1 MKKKLLH
8 FFAVFVALVMAIPI
22 ANAAASD
29 YNVAA
34 QTPGIVWK
42 HEFSTPGGDAHQAAV
57 LPNGY
62 IYVIGVNTLILPNGD
77 ANVNTLKT
85 LYRINEN
92 GVVTSSA
99 GYTNIHYG
107 LAADDNGKI
116 VLVDEL
122 WSTAT
127 NLDNISIRK
136 PESDGHLS
144 YVDGSHNIN
153 LSSGKVPSYT
163 YYFDATGNLENG
175 TGYLWFPPVT
185 GQNKLKVAKIVRGT
199 GTTWTTSF
207 SEYTLPFNKITM
219 ANSFIQVYESDEA
232 NGTWKFLYLNPGEN
246 LYDCTLKNGTITHT
260 TITVP
265 VARKAFVL
273 SNAHIFY
280 LGGHKMLA
288 YNTGNNNGN
297 ANNKANQFVIYD
309 MTTGTT
315 IATVQPF
322 SKTVSGSNGSI
333 GSWINSLKV
342 SDKQTDLMIYSP
354 AAGASRLSLVATPI
368 TASVSSLSAMQV
380 AGTNGD
386 MNVTWGKPSAGNPT
400 KYAVQYSTDG
410 STWSTAVETTNL
422 NHTYSNLAPG
432 TYSVRVRA
440 YFGGNGTWGGY
451 TTVNNVTIANPTNPV
466 QNLNATLVDGI
477 KGDVNVTWAAPS
489 AGSVSKYSI
498 SYSSDNGT
506 TWSTAVETT
515 SLSYSYNGLTTGT
528 YIFKVKP
535 YYSHAWGNEATSN
548 SVTVINATGASIS
561 NLAYIYVKNTVTDIG
576 RQDII
581 LTWDAPTGMVNTTV
595 TGYKVYRN
603 GSLLATLGAD
613 ALTYTNTGITQ
624 NYTYKVVPLFA
635 NLGENASF
643 GQEVTTTEVQA
654 GVLVAPVI
662 TETRNYEG
670 YSLVEVFYS
679 MPGYAPYKPLYWNLY
694 RDGKL
699 IQAKLQS
706 YNTLD
711 ESLVRSSVE
720 TTVNY
725 QVEAVY
731 GSAADVYPPIDS
743 VKSNITTLTIAP
755 RDWAKTGY
763 ILQEIY
769 NVPITDIAAD
779 KKPNLFDNNEYYR
792 QGHFYNGSWYIA
804 QRADNL
810 AKKDDPNYTASD
822 KSTEIVSGVAGT
834 TGGVVSI
841 KAIEENDVL
850 TGFTGKPITSEAF
863 ASVGLAMDDAGNIFM
878 RYNNDSN
885 ADMATTA
892 PAIDK
897 ITGLPVSWLTWVA
910 DGFTRRITRGA
921 IYKRNA
927 DGTYETTPI
936 VLNLN
941 TLWTSNDWINTM
953 AFTYQNSSAGDKNGQ
968 VTGRSDYY
976 SMYGDVMSAEGGYLI
991 LSPSWTR
998 TAFKVKIA
1006 NGAYVSHEIVEFN
1019 RYENTGYL
1027 LEPKTGSE
1035 NYGFHLDGRDDVTV
1049 QIRSNGYYGVHEWS
1063 EAGTTGWH
1071 PIYTADSRINNAG
1084 GTSIQAF
1091 GEIDGTGRHTG
1102 ELFII
1107 TPQSM
1112 HSHNVGDFLVSRAT
1126 KASGDDYADEGS
1138 LMPSTPVA
1146 QYVQTDERSNSTATN
1161 ANGNWFHAEKGTYAS
1176 AMKDDDE
1183 CVDIYQYVPGTRFAR
1198 YRLIPSNQF
1207 PSVQPTLNITT
1218 AYNDDQS
1225 DITHFDGVAT
1235 WQRPAGFGRS
1245 TGSVNAKVMSYL
1257 FEMYNSKNELVAS
1270 TELPEVTKEDGSPID
1285 DTYEYKFDYTAETG
1299 KDDIDFGRYSVNVQV
1314 KYETKDGV
1322 EHLSEPSFAEAS
1334 HDYIADEASKR
1345 HIWMYKK
1352 ANVTEEVWEYD
1363 EANDKWI
1370 IVNKAFD
1377 NYRVEIDFSAPTETD
1392 EPVSYYTI
1400 HAYVNNKKDFIQI
1413 TDFHLHKGVETVNGI
1428 NQAVLDRDEKGDVI
1442 PTSQIPGTYIFDG
1455 ENSMKAPY
1463 YSTGKWDGG
1472 ESRLN
1477 SVLTWHHKVPAGYY
1491 SSGVATTAEGEDII
1505 ITDEPN
1511 NWKFVVVAHYAA
1523 NNRSIAKSEEAQFS
1537 PELYDF
1543 ITTGVEVVGDNT
1555 ATLKIYPIPATTS
1568 ITVKAPEAIN
1578 SIVIYNEAGV
1588 EVMNIEANG
1597 ETRTIVNIEDLATG
1611 FYFVKVNNQAPVK
1624 IVKK

>member
-1 MKKKLLH
+1 MRKKLQHILS
-8 FFAVFVALVMAIPI
+8 VFVVIFAAIPI

-34 QTPGIVWK
+34 QTPGTVWK

-136 PESDGHLS
+136 PGSDGHLS

-185 GQNKLKVAKIVRGT
+185 DQNKLKVAKIVRGT

-207 SEYTLPFNKITM
+207 SEYTLPFTPTM

-232 NGTWKFLYLNPGEN
+232 NGTWKFLYLNPGKD

-288 YNTGNNNGN
+288 YNTGNNNGS

-322 SKTVSGSNGSI
+322 SKTVSGANGSI

-368 TASVSSLSAMQV
+368 TASVTSLSAMQV
-380 AGTNGD
+380 AGTNGN
-386 MNVTWGKPSAGNPT
+386 MNVTWGKPSSGNPT

-477 KGDVNVTWAAPS
+477 NGDVNVTWAAPS

-515 SLSYSYNGLTTGT
+515 SLSHTYNSLTTGT

-581 LTWDAPTGMVNTTV
+581 LTWDAPTGMENTTV

-613 ALTYTNTGITQ
+613 ALTYTNAGIKQ

-635 NLGENASF
+635 DLGENASF

-670 YSLVEVFYS
+670 YSLVEIFFK
-679 MPGYAPYKPLYWNLY
+679 MPNYAPYKPLYFNLY

-699 IQAKLQS
+699 IQGKLQS

-711 ESLVRSSVE
+711 ESLVRASVE

-743 VKSNITTLTIAP
+743 VKSDITTLVIAP

-763 ILQEIY
+763 ILQEVY

-779 KKPNLFDNNEYYR
+779 KKPNLFDNNNYYR
-792 QGHFYNGSWYIA
+792 QGQFRDGKWYIA
-804 QRADNL
+804 QRSDNL
-810 AKKDDPNYTASD
+810 SKEDENPN
-822 KSTEIVSGVAGT
+822 SGGGQIDSNVGSA
-834 TGGVVSI
+834 TGGILVFN
-841 KAIEENDVL
+841 AENADQVKS
-850 TGFTGKPITSEAF
+850 GYEKIFTKSAF
-863 ASVGLAMDDAGNIFM
+863 ENVGIAMDDAGTLFV
-878 RYNNDSN
+878 RNNNFDKLK
-885 ADMATTA
+885 ATV
-892 PAIDK
+892 P
-897 ITGLPVSWLTWVA
+897 TGHGDESAWGWMKDA
-910 DGFTRRITRGA
+910 FERRITEGTF
-921 IYKRNA
+921 YKRNA
-927 DGTYETTPI
+927 DGTYSEVATKLDLSKI
-936 VLNLN
+936 
-941 TLWTSNDWINTM
+941 WTDNRWIDRM
-953 AFTYQNSSAGDKNGQ
+953 YFTGLASNGQ
-968 VTGRSDYY
+968 VIGRSDYY
-976 SMYGDVMSAEGGYLI
+976 HMWGDVLSAEGGYLI

-998 TAFKVKIA
+998 TAFKVKIV
-1006 NGAYVSHEIVEFN
+1006 NGQYVSHEVNEFN

-1027 LEPKTGSE
+1027 LEPKTGTE
-1035 NYGFHLDGRDDVTV
+1035 NYGFKLDGRDAVTM
-1049 QIRSNGYYGVHEWS
+1049 QIRSNGYYGIHEWS

-1071 PIYTADSRINNAG
+1071 PIFTADSRINNAG

-1091 GEIDGTGRHTG
+1091 GEVDGTGRHTG

-1112 HSHNVGDFLVSRAT
+1112 HSHNVGDFLISRAT
-1126 KASGDDYADEGS
+1126 KENADDYADEGS
-1138 LMPSTPVA
+1138 LMPSSPVA
-1146 QYVQTDERSNSTATN
+1146 QYIQTDARSNSTATN

-1207 PSVQPTLNITT
+1207 PPVQPTLDITT
-1218 AYNDDQS
+1218 AYNNNNTE
-1225 DITHFDGVAT
+1225 ITHFDGVAT
-1235 WQRPAGFGRS
+1235 WKRPKGFGTS
-1245 TGSVNAKVMSYL
+1245 TGSANAKVQSYL
-1257 FEMYNSKNELVAS
+1257 FEMYNSKNELVAEA
-1270 TELPEVTKEDGSPID
+1270 ELPELYKTDGTPVD
-1285 DTYEYKFDYTAETG
+1285 DDYVYDFDYNDTTSNV
-1299 KDDIDFGRYSVNVQV
+1299 DIDFGRYSVSVRV
-1314 KYETKDGV
+1314 KYQTKDGLY
-1322 EHLSEPSFAEAS
+1322 HISDPLFAEDI
-1334 HDYIADEASKR
+1334 HDYPVTPAQDLAVHVFKQANSKYSVENADGTYST
-1345 HIWMYKK
+1345 
-1352 ANVTEEVWEYD
+1352 VTV
-1363 EANDKWI
+1363 
-1370 IVNKAFD
+1370 D
-1377 NYRVEIDFSAPTETD
+1377 NYRVELDFNAANGT
-1392 EPVSYYTI
+1392 EPVTHYTVRAARTAGGVVVDTI
-1400 HAYVNNKKDFIQI
+1400 DV
-1413 TDFHLHKGVETVNGI
+1413 TDFQLHNGMKVVNGI
-1428 NQAVLDRDEKGDVI
+1428 EQANYTIASEV
-1442 PTSQIPGTYIFDG
+1442 PGTYDFRLAEEG
-1455 ENSMKAPY
+1455 GSKAPFY
-1463 YSTGKWDGG
+1463 HKVGDNYGTGGQ
-1472 ESRLN
+1472 SRQQ
-1477 SVLTWHHKVPAGYY
+1477 SVLTWHHR
-1491 SSGVATTAEGEDII
+1491 VAPGTYGSTNARNVTI
-1505 ITDEPN
+1505 DEPSKWIYYVDAN
-1511 NWKFVVVAHYAA
+1511 YAA
-1523 NNRSIAKSEEAQFS
+1523 KNRYIAKSAPNTISTQILVE
-1537 PELYDF
+1537 
-1543 ITTGVEVVGDNT
+1543 TGVEVVGNDV
-1555 ATLKIYPIPATTS
+1555 AGLKIYPIPATTA
-1568 ITVKAPEAIN
+1568 ITIKSPVAIN
-1578 SIVIYNEAGV
+1578 SIVIYNEAGA
-1588 EVMNIEANG
+1588 EVMTAQG
-1597 ETRTIVNIEDLATG
+1597 YDETIVEVNIENLATG
-1611 FYFVKVNNQAPVK
+1611 YYFVKVDGNAPVK

>member
-1 MKKKLLH
+1 MKRKLLH
-8 FFAVFVALVMAIPI
+8 LFVVCMAMVMAIPI

-29 YNVAA
+29 YNVAT
-34 QTPGIVWK
+34 QTPGTVWK
-42 HEFSTPGGDAHQAAV
+42 HEFSTPGGDAYQAAV

-62 IYVIGVNTLILPNGD
+62 IYVIGVNTLIAPNGD
-77 ANVNTLKT
+77 ANVNTIKT

-92 GVVTSSA
+92 GVVASSA
-99 GYTNIHYG
+99 GYTNVHYG

-116 VLVDEL
+116 ILLDEV

-127 NLDNISIRK
+127 NLDNISIRT
-136 PESDGHLS
+136 PGSDGHLS

-153 LSSGKVPSYT
+153 LSSGKVPSFT

-185 GQNKLKVAKIVRGT
+185 SQNKLKVAKIVRGT

-207 SEYTLPFNKITM
+207 SEYTLPFTPTL

-232 NGTWKFLYLNPGEN
+232 NGTWKFLYLNPNGD

-260 TITVP
+260 AITVP
-265 VARKAFVL
+265 VARKASIL

-288 YNTGNNNGN
+288 YNTGNNNGS

-368 TASVSSLSAMQV
+368 TASVSSLSAAQV

-386 MNVTWGKPSAGNPT
+386 MNVTWGKPSSGNPT

-422 NHTYSNLAPG
+422 NHTYPNLAPG

-440 YFGGNGTWGGY
+440 YFGGNGTWGNY

-466 QNLNATLVDGI
+466 QNLNATLIDGI

-561 NLAYIYVKNTVTDIG
+561 NLAYKYVKNTIDNIG
-576 RQDII
+576 RQDIV
-581 LTWDAPTGMVNTTV
+581 LTWEAPIGMENTTV
-595 TGYKVYRN
+595 TGYKVYR
-603 GSLLATLGAD
+603 GSSLLATVGAD
-613 ALTYTNTGITQ
+613 VLTYTNTGVKQ
-624 NYTYKVVPLFA
+624 NYTYTVVPLFEG
-635 NLGENASF
+635 LTENSSF

-654 GVLVAPVI
+654 GVLVAPI
-662 TETRNYEG
+662 ISETRNYEG
-670 YSLVEVFYS
+670 YSLVEVFYT
-679 MPGYAPYKPLYWNLY
+679 MPGYAPYKPLYFNLY

-699 IQAKLQS
+699 IQGQLQA

-711 ESLVRSSVE
+711 ESLVRSSE
-720 TTVNY
+720 TTIVKY
-725 QVEAVY
+725 QIEAVY
-731 GSAADVYPPIDS
+731 GTSATATTPIDS
-743 VKSNITTLTIAP
+743 VKSKEYEVTIAP
-755 RDWAKTGY
+755 RDWAKTGF
-763 ILQEIY
+763 ILQEVY
-769 NVPITDIAAD
+769 NVPIDEIAAD
-779 KKPNLFDNNEYYR
+779 KKPNLFDNNNYYR
-792 QGHFYNGSWYIA
+792 QGQFNTFDKKWYIA

-810 AKKDDPNYTASD
+810 SKQDEDPESGGGQIDSD
-822 KSTEIVSGVAGT
+822 VAGT
-834 TGGVVSI
+834 VGGI
-841 KAIEENDVL
+841 ITINAENADDVKS
-850 TGFTGKPITSEAF
+850 GYEKIFTKEAF
-863 ASVGLAMDDAGNIFM
+863 ENVGLAMDDAGTLFV
-878 RYNNDSN
+878 RNNNFDKLK
-885 ADMATTA
+885 ATV
-892 PAIDK
+892 P
-897 ITGLPVSWLTWVA
+897 TGHGSESAWGWMEDA
-910 DGFTRRITRGA
+910 FERRITEGTF
-921 IYKRNA
+921 YKRNA
-927 DGTYETTPI
+927 DGSYTEVTTKLDLSKI
-936 VLNLN
+936 
-941 TLWTSNDWINTM
+941 WTDNRWIDRM
-953 AFTYQNSSAGDKNGQ
+953 YFTGAASNGQ
-968 VTGRSDYY
+968 VIGRSDYY
-976 SMYGDVMSAEGGYLI
+976 HMYGDVLSAEGGYLI

-1006 NGAYVSHEIVEFN
+1006 NGQYVSHEVNEFN
-1019 RYENTGYL
+1019 RYENTGYV
-1027 LEPKTGSE
+1027 LEPKTGTE

-1049 QIRSNGYYGVHEWS
+1049 QIRSNGYYGIHEWS
-1063 EAGTTGWH
+1063 EVGTSGWH
-1071 PIYTADSRINNAG
+1071 PIFTTDSRINNAG

-1091 GEIDGTGRHTG
+1091 GEVDGTGRHTG

-1146 QYVQTDERSNSTATN
+1146 QYIQTDERSNSTATN

-1176 AMKDDDE
+1176 ALNDNEE
-1183 CVDIYQYVPGTRFAR
+1183 CIDIYQYVPGTRFAR
-1198 YRLIPSNQF
+1198 YRLVQSNQF
-1207 PSVQPTLNITT
+1207 PQVTPVLNITT
-1218 AYNDDQS
+1218 AYNDDITE
-1225 DITHFDGVAT
+1225 ITHFEGIAT
-1235 WQRPAGFGRS
+1235 WNRPKGFGTS
-1245 TGSVNAKVMSYL
+1245 TGSANAKVKSYI

-1314 KYETKDGV
+1314 KYETKDGA

-1334 HDYIADEASKR
+1334 HDYIADEASER

-1363 EANDKWI
+1363 EANDKWLT
-1370 IVNKAFD
+1370 VKKAFD
-1377 NYRVEIDFSAPTETD
+1377 NYRIELDFNAPTGTD

-1491 SSGVATTAEGEDII
+1491 LSGVATTAEGDDIT

-1523 NNRSIAKSEEAQFS
+1523 NNRSIAKSEEAQFT
-1537 PELYDF
+1537 PETYEF
-1543 ITTGVEVVGDNT
+1543 VQTGVEVVGDNT
-1555 ATLKIYPIPATTS
+1555 AALKIYPIPATTS
-1568 ITVKAPEAIN
+1568 ITVKASEAIN

-1588 EVMNIEANG
+1588 EVINEMGNG
-1597 ETRTIVNIEDLATG
+1597 ENITMVNIENLSTG
-1611 FYFVKVNNQAPVK
+1611 FYFVKVNNYEPVK
-1624 IVKK
+1624 IIKK

>member
-1 MKKKLLH
+1 MKQKLLH
-8 FFAVFVALVMAIPI
+8 FLAVFVAMAIAIPV

-34 QTPGIVWK
+34 QTPGTIWK
-42 HEFSTPGGDAHQAAV
+42 HEFSTPGGDAYQAAV

-62 IYVIGVNTLILPNGD
+62 IYVIGVNTLILPNGE

-92 GVVTSSA
+92 GVVASSA

-116 VLVDEL
+116 VLVDEV

-136 PESDGHLS
+136 PGSDGHLS

-185 GQNKLKVAKIVRGT
+185 SQNKLKVAKIVRGT

-207 SEYTLPFNKITM
+207 SEYTLPFTPTM

-260 TITVP
+260 AITVP

-288 YNTGNNNGN
+288 YNTGNNNGS

-368 TASVSSLSAMQV
+368 TASVSSLSAAQV

-440 YFGGNGTWGGY
+440 YFGGNSTWGNY
-451 TTVNNVTIANPTNPV
+451 TTVNNVVIGDPTNPV
-466 QNLNATLVDGI
+466 QNLNATLVDGTN
-477 KGDVNVTWAAPS
+477 GEVNVTWSAPS

-498 SYSSDNGT
+498 CYSSDNGN

-515 SLSYSYNGLTTGT
+515 SLSYTYNSLTTGT
-528 YIFKVKP
+528 YIFKVTP

-561 NLAYIYVKNTVTDIG
+561 NLAYKYIRNTETNIG
-576 RQDII
+576 RQDIT

-624 NYTYKVVPLFA
+624 NYTYKVVPLFESLA
-635 NLGENASF
+635 ENASF

-654 GVLVAPVI
+654 GVLVAPI
-662 TETRNYEG
+662 ISETRNYEG
-670 YSLVEVFYS
+670 YSLVEVFYT
-679 MPGYAPYKPLYWNLY
+679 MPGYAPYKPLYFNLY

-711 ESLVRSSVE
+711 ESLVRASVE

-731 GSAADVYPPIDS
+731 GTGSDVYPPIDS

-779 KKPNLFDNNEYYR
+779 KKPNLFDNNNYYR
-792 QGHFYNGSWYIA
+792 QGQFRDGKWYIA
-804 QRADNL
+804 QRSDNL
-810 AKKDDPNYTASD
+810 SKHDEDP
-822 KSTEIVSGVAGT
+822 T
-834 TGGVVSI
+834 TGGGQIDSNVEGATGGILVFN
-841 KAIEENDVL
+841 AENADQVKS
-850 TGFTGKPITSEAF
+850 GYEKIFTKEAF
-863 ASVGLAMDDAGNIFM
+863 ENVGLAMDDAGTLFV
-878 RYNNDSN
+878 RNNNFDKLK
-885 ADMATTA
+885 ATV
-892 PAIDK
+892 P
-897 ITGLPVSWLTWVA
+897 TGHGSESAWGWMEDA
-910 DGFTRRITRGA
+910 FERRITEGTF
-921 IYKRNA
+921 YKRNA
-927 DGTYETTPI
+927 DGSYTEVATKLDLSKI
-936 VLNLN
+936 
-941 TLWTSNDWINTM
+941 WTDNRWIDRM
-953 AFTYQNSSAGDKNGQ
+953 YFTGVASNGQ
-968 VTGRSDYY
+968 VIGRSDYY
-976 SMYGDVMSAEGGYLI
+976 HMYGDVLSAEGGYLI

-1006 NGAYVSHEIVEFN
+1006 NGQYVSHEVNEFN
-1019 RYENTGYL
+1019 RYENSGYL
-1027 LEPKTGSE
+1027 LEPKTGTE
-1035 NYGFHLDGRDDVTV
+1035 NYGFHLDGRDAVTV
-1049 QIRSNGYYGVHEWS
+1049 QIRSNGYYGIHDWS
-1063 EAGTTGWH
+1063 EAGTSGWH
-1071 PIYTADSRINNAG
+1071 PIFTTDSRINNAG

-1207 PSVQPTLNITT
+1207 PPVQPTLNITT

-1270 TELPEVTKEDGSPID
+1270 AELPELYKTDGTPVD
-1285 DTYEYKFDYTAETG
+1285 DEYVYDFNYTDTTSNV
-1299 KDDIDFGRYSVNVQV
+1299 DIDFGRYTVSVRV
-1314 KYETKDGV
+1314 KYQTKDGTSY
-1322 EHLSEPSFAEAS
+1322 LSDPMYAEDI
-1334 HDYIADEASKR
+1334 HDYPAKPAEDPTVDVFLKENFQLDEWVQDENGKWVVESKKVNR
-1345 HIWMYKK
+1345 YRVDLDFNKPDFSEE
-1352 ANVTEEVWEYD
+1352 ATEE
-1363 EANDKWI
+1363 
-1370 IVNKAFD
+1370 
-1377 NYRVEIDFSAPTETD
+1377 
-1392 EPVSYYTI
+1392 PVTYYTI
-1400 HAYVNNKKDFIQI
+1400 KAVVNRSASN
-1413 TDFHLHKGVETVNGI
+1413 L
-1428 NQAVLDRDEKGDVI
+1428 KGDTISIDNFLLHQGSEVKDGKI
-1442 PTSQIPGTYIFDG
+1442 WAKTTATNMIPGTYNF
-1455 ENSMKAPY
+1455 NSIANGGDKAPY
-1463 YSTGKWDGG
+1463 YTSINADGTGKYQAATDGG
-1472 ESRLN
+1472 SYKDV
-1477 SVLTWHHKVPAGYY
+1477 VLSYFYDAPIADN
-1491 SSGVATTAEGEDII
+1491 GVAVASNGEEITITNTPDNWEFII
-1505 ITDEPN
+1505 
-1511 NWKFVVVAHYAA
+1511 VANYAA
-1523 NNRSIAKSEEAQFS
+1523 RNRYISKDATVGVSTEILT
-1537 PELYDF
+1537 P
-1543 ITTGVEVVGDNT
+1543 TGVEVIGDGNIF
-1555 ATLKIYPIPATTS
+1555 AVQIYPIPAHST
-1568 ITVKAPEAIN
+1568 ITVKSPEAIN
-1578 SIVIYNEAGV
+1578 SIVIYNEAGA
-1588 EVMNIEANG
+1588 EVMNIEGDG
-1597 ETRTIVNIEDLATG
+1597 ETVTTVNIESLATG
-1611 FYFVKVNNQAPVK
+1611 YYFVKVNNQELVK
-1624 IVKK
+1624 IIKK